1 MFPQSAILNYVVLA
15 ASQIKWA
22 WDCLLIQ
29 SFCQPPPYKF
39 NVDGAGMS
47 PELGARVF
55 GGESEAVE
63 CAVCLCKI
71 EEGEEVGD
79 LRCNHI
85 FHRDC
90 LDRWL
95 ATGRNSCP
103 LCRTQVKSTGRR
115 LFDDRYQEI
124 ILETPSGWVDV
135 SSAER
140 TSDAPSAQPPI
151 QTSPVEYMLTL
162 QISNLFSF
170 IYLAQANCTFYC
182 AIRFTLKSPYSHLGG
197 TIFRR
202 HYSGNDVGK
211 LA

>member
-1 MFPQSAILNYVVLA
+1 MRIRNASHAFIFIILIAICTYIFKKMLRMFPQSAILNYVVWA
-15 ASQIKWA
+15 ASQLKWA
-22 WDCLLIQ
+22 WDCLFIQ

-39 NVDGAGMS
+39 NVDGTGMS

-71 EEGEEVGD
+71 EEGEEVRD

-103 LCRTQVKSTGRR
+103 LCRTQVKSTGPR
-115 LFDDRYQEI
+115 LFHDRYQEVI
-124 ILETPSGWVDV
+124 EFDFFSGHRD
-135 SSAER
+135 R
-140 TSDAPSAQPPI
+140 
-151 QTSPVEYMLTL
+151 
-162 QISNLFSF
+162 
-170 IYLAQANCTFYC
+170 CTWWL
-182 AIRFTLKSPYSHLGG
+182 R
-197 TIFRR
+197 
-202 HYSGNDVGK
+202 
-211 LA
+211 